1 MFKLISLS
9 SPSGLFREI
18 KFHDGLNI
26 ILGVYTHDKND
37 VNGIGKST
45 IVSLIDY
52 CLLADGPKVNFFS
65 DKYHFLKNN
74 SVCLEFVVG
83 ESNYKISRGFD
94 SKSTV
99 FLQKDNGDNVEYLD
113 SELKIILSKIT
124 LSGDDYRGVC
134 DLAWFRRVMNF
145 FVQEDHSFLARD
157 SNNVIK
163 FVSGGHR
170 KSELLTYNLY
180 LLGLDNNNIW
190 EFDENRVDLK
200 QLQSD
205 QTRIRKQIYEKTG
218 NSIES
223 FRAEV
228 DLIDVRVKDFEVS
241 LRDFSFDKSYSGL
254 EGEILELSC
263 EISTL
268 NKEHLRLNS
277 KLDDV
282 KESLNIDIDVDVGR
296 IEDLYGEISQQ
307 FSSFIK
313 KELSDVLD
321 FRSNISENRSA
332 FLKSREK
339 RYAET
344 LASIEGKA
352 VNLESRRSKLYKR
365 LEEQSAFDAIKS
377 SYQNLLEEKSELDSR
392 RRYLD
397 QLDLVEESI
406 ATKKSTIGN
415 IVADIVKEKSSLMSD
430 LDEIKKIFIE
440 IVENSVDTQDSEIK
454 PYLNIEPRTNI
465 ASPLQVNIEVP
476 RGDSLGKGRFK
487 ILSYDLTLFLNTCE
501 NDRSLPRFLVHDGV
515 FHGIAH
521 KTRIKFLNY
530 IDKKLDEIGNIQY
543 IITLN
548 EDEIIVPEEENESVA
563 ILDFILEDRA
573 IIKLEDSPEKM
584 LFSREFG

>member
-18 KFHDGLNI
+18 IFHDGLNI

-45 IVSLIDY
+45 VVSLIDF
-52 CLLADGPKVNFFS
+52 CLLADGPKAKFFS
-65 DKYHFLKNN
+65 DKYLFLKKE
-74 SVCLEFVVG
+74 SICLEFIVG
-83 ESNYKISRGFD
+83 KSNYKIRRGFE
-94 SKSTV
+94 SKRVV
-99 FLQKDNGDNVEYLD
+99 FLQKDNGEYIEYLD
-113 SELKIILSKIT
+113 SELRIILSKIT
-124 LSGDDYRGVC
+124 LSGDNYRGVF

-145 FVQEDHSFLARD
+145 FVQDDHSFLARD

-163 FVSGGHR
+163 YVSGSQR

-180 LLGLDNNNIW
+180 LLGLDNNSIW

-205 QTRIRKQIYEKTG
+205 QTRIRKQITDKTG
-218 NSIES
+218 SSIES
-223 FRAEV
+223 FRAQI
-228 DLIDVRVKDFEVS
+228 DSIDVKVNDFERS
-241 LRDFSFDKSYSGL
+241 LKDFSFEKNYSGL
-254 EGEILELSC
+254 ESEISELSC
-263 EISTL
+263 EISGL
-268 NKEHLRLNS
+268 NKEHLHINR
-277 KLDDV
+277 KLSDV
-282 KESLNIDIDVDVGR
+282 KESLNIDIDVDVEK
-296 IEDLYGEISQQ
+296 IEDLYREISQQ

-321 FRSNISENRSA
+321 FRSDISENRSV

-339 RYAET
+339 KYIEK
-344 LASIEGKA
+344 ASSIKGKA
-352 VNLESRRSKLYKR
+352 VSLESRRSELYKR

-392 RRYLD
+392 RGYLE

-415 IVADIVKEKSSLMSD
+415 IVAEIVKEKSSLMSD
-430 LDEIKKIFIE
+430 LEGIKKIFIE
-440 IVENSVDTQDSEIK
+440 IVENSVDTQGAEIK
-454 PYLNIEPRTNI
+454 PYFNIEPRTNI

-487 ILSYDLTLFLNTCE
+487 ILSYDLTLFLNACE
-501 NDRSLPRFLVHDGV
+501 NERFLPRFLVHDGV

-530 IDKKLDEIGNIQY
+530 LDKKLAEIGDVQY

-548 EDEIIVPEEENESVA
+548 EDEIIVPEAEEESVA
-563 ILDFILEDRA
+563 ILDFSLEDRA
-573 IIKLEDSPEKM
+573 IIRLEDSPEKM